1 MLVAAKKAITRK
13 WLKTDAPKMEDWVE
27 IMLNIYRMEKLIFST
42 RLKTETFYWEIWVKF
57 VS

>member
-27 IMLNIYRMEKLIFST
+27 KMLNIYRKEKLTFST

>member
-27 IMLNIYRMEKLIFST
+27 KMLNIYRMEKLIFST

>member
-27 IMLNIYRMEKLIFST
+27 IILNIYRMEKLIFST